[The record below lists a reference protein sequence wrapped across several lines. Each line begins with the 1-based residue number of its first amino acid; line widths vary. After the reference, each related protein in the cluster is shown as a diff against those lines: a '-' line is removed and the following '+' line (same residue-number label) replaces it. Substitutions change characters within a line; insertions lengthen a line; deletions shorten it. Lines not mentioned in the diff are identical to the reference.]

1 MKLAS
6 FEAIICTLNNA
17 EVRYLIV
24 GGLAVAAHGYGRVT
38 FDVDLVLQLQP
49 ENIHRAIK
57 ALESLGYRPF
67 VPVQA
72 ADFADPAIRQSWIKD
87 KNMVVFQ
94 LYSEQHPETRIDL
107 FVYEPFDFDNE
118 YNNALNEE
126 FIPNQHV
133 RFVRVETLIKMKE
146 LADREKDRE
155 DIRQLKILMAN
166 PDDD

>member
-1 MKLAS
+1 
-6 FEAIICTLNNA
+6 
-17 EVRYLIV
+17 
-24 GGLAVAAHGYGRVT
+24 
-38 FDVDLVLQLQP
+38 
-49 ENIHRAIK
+49 
-57 ALESLGYRPF
+57 
-67 VPVQA
+67 
-72 ADFADPAIRQSWIKD
+72 
-87 KNMVVFQ
+87 MVVFQ
-94 LYSEQHPETRIDL
+94 LYSEQHPETLIDL